1 MASLANLCLS
11 DVEEAKKLVPTLGDS
26 RFEDEEEAW
35 KAAQKAVAD
44 GYVAKRPT
52 ARDAAAKAA
61 GLPRSKHVGVT
72 WHKVDKKN
80 SNHC

>member
-1 MASLANLCLS
+1 MTEGKELYAGL
-11 DVEEAKKLVPTLGDS
+11 
-26 RFEDEEEAW
+26 FEDEEEAW

-80 SNHC
+80 SNHCLAHRKAP